1 MKARPPRVGHASLT
15 AYEFA
20 QLGEARGTGKAILQR
35 EKPAEKPVETVDR
48 LEENIKAF
56 KL

>member
-1 MKARPPRVGHASLT
+1 MKARPPRAGHASLA